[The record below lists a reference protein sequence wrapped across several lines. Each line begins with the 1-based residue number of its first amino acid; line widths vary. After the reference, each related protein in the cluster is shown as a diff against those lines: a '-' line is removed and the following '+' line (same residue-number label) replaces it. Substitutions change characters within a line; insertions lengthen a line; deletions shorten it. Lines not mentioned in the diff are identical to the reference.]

1 MELIPG
7 VSACAAV
14 TAADLAAITGTLDL
28 YGQSIAGL
36 KAGDFAGL
44 TKLRT
49 LYLDNNGLTELPD
62 EVFAGLTALK
72 ELYLNN
78 NELTTLPGGVFAG
91 LTRLKVLTLYHNA
104 LLKLPDGVLEPLT
117 ALEALYP
124 SDNPGAPFAP
134 TAPTADARPDAG
146 TVPVAGGTVRL
157 DGSGSGGAWGTNV
170 SYSWALTNPVSG
182 VTFDDA
188 TSATPEVTIPEL
200 PAGTEITFTLTVTG
214 RGGTEGIATAT
225 DTANVTATASTASD

>member
-104 LLKLPDGVLEPLT
+104 LLKLPDGVLEPLI

-124 SDNPGAPFAP
+124 SDNPGAPF
-134 TAPTADARPDAG
+134 APTADARPDAG